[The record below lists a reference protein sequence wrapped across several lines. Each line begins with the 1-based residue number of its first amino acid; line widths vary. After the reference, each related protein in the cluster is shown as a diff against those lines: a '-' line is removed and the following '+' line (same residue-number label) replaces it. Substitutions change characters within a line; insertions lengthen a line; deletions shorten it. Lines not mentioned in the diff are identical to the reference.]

1 MALSRQISEK
11 FASSQKIIS
20 SIFPSLIS
28 FYAMCEKYEKKDI
41 TIRLNTRTSRCPIL
55 EYNPAFVN
63 IVSENVLAALISVEL
78 FRLILHHPTTRLLLP
93 AEICYQASNI
103 ICTRVEILNWNIAQ
117 HIQDYFPDVHEIEKE
132 PGFNVAED
140 MFLERVFNI
149 LMNRCEQNSKN
160 PPDNKKQNGKNQ
172 KNQSGSEQEQ
182 DQEQPGNG
190 ENQQSEN
197 TKTKEDKN
205 AKDSQEDE
213 KSENKKNQKKDKS
226 KDKSKEEDSDN
237 EDEDESDDDSI
248 EAEDENEE
256 ESQEDKKSKKKK
268 DKSKNKSKDEDS
280 DDEDEDEDESDDG
293 DDSDEDE
300 NEPDDGDDSDG
311 SDDYSDDDYEDG
323 KSGNSDKSD
332 SNTKESSDKD
342 DSEKKKDPKEDYNN
356 YKDEA
361 DALEKHFRMQ
371 NMRKNTEGW
380 GENSIIDQKVQSQV
394 EREKSNPMNWG
405 IMPADLKE
413 LITIANRVK
422 MDPRAVLRNFA
433 RSVFSTFTSFT
444 RRKPSKKDPNQDW
457 IGYIPGK
464 VYEQQSKVLFAVDTS
479 GSMREEQIA
488 KAIAFFMS
496 ALSQADV
503 YFCWWDAKCGT
514 IQKLK
519 KRQPQMEIVGGGGTV
534 PMCVLDKVRDEK
546 LKFDGIVYITDCYF
560 EFPNPLGKE
569 KIFILKTDDAGQA
582 PDWCKWV
589 LSFKDIERC

>member
-41 TIRLNTRTSRCPIL
+41 TIRLNTRISRCPIL
-55 EYNPAFVN
+55 EYNPAFIN
-63 IVSENVLAALISVEL
+63 IISENVLAALISVEL

-149 LMNRCEQNSKN
+149 LMNRCERNSN
-160 PPDNKKQNGKNQ
+160 NLPDNKKQNGKNQ
-172 KNQSGSEQEQ
+172 KNQSGSGYEQE
-182 DQEQPGNG
+182 QEQPGNG
-190 ENQQSEN
+190 ENQQTEK

-226 KDKSKEEDSDN
+226 KDKSKEEDSN
-237 EDEDESDDDSI
+237 
-248 EAEDENEE
+248 
-256 ESQEDKKSKKKK
+256 
-268 DKSKNKSKDEDS
+268 
-280 DDEDEDEDESDDG
+280 DEDEDEDESDDS
-293 DDSDEDE
+293 DDSDEAED
-300 NEPDDGDDSDG
+300 EPDDGDDSDG

-323 KSGNSDKSD
+323 KSGNSG
-332 SNTKESSDKD
+332 SNNQESSNKN

-405 IMPADLKE
+405 IMPSDIKE

-422 MDPRAVLRNFA
+422 MDPRAVLRSFA

-444 RRKPSKKDPNQDW
+444 KRKPSKKDPNQDW

-569 KIFILKTDDAGQA
+569 KIFIMRTDDAAPA

>member
-1 MALSRQISEK
+1 MALTRQISEK
-11 FASSQKIIS
+11 FATSQKIIS

-41 TIRLNTRTSRCPIL
+41 TIRLNTRISRCPIL

-160 PPDNKKQNGKNQ
+160 PSDNNKQNGKNQ

-182 DQEQPGNG
+182 EQEQLGEG
-190 ENQQSEN
+190 ENQQSEK

-226 KDKSKEEDSDN
+226 KDKSKEEDSD
-237 EDEDESDDDSI
+237 EDIDESDDDSI
-248 EAEDENEE
+248 EAEEENEDTEE

-268 DKSKNKSKDEDS
+268 NQKKDKSKKKSDDEDS

-293 DDSDEDE
+293 DDSDED
-300 NEPDDGDDSDG
+300 S
-311 SDDYSDDDYEDG
+311 DDYEDG
-323 KSGNSDKSD
+323 KSGNSGKSG
-332 SNTKESSDKD
+332 SNKNSSNKD

-405 IMPADLKE
+405 IMPNDMKE

-422 MDPRAVLRNFA
+422 MDPRAVLRSFA

-569 KIFILKTDDAGQA
+569 KIFIMRTDDAAPA